1 MASAAAIEM
10 DQNSALSCVLIPT
23 SQESLLLPNV
33 CIAEIV
39 PWRRIKPADEAPDW
53 CLGQV
58 GWRGSSLTV
67 IDFAALNQQPDVS
80 STPRCLVVMNR
91 ARSSSGPAFYAIAA
105 QSLPRMLQIADEDL
119 SGQEA
124 NLGPADVMK
133 VQVGTEVATIP
144 DLEYL
149 ENSIAQLRF

>member
-1 MASAAAIEM
+1 MASAAAIDM

-39 PWRRIKPADEAPDW
+39 PWRRIKPADNAPSW
-53 CLGQV
+53 CLGHV
-58 GWRGSSLTV
+58 GWRGSSLAV
-67 IDFAALNQQPDVS
+67 IDFAALNEQAHDAP
-80 STPRCLVVMNR
+80 TPRCLVVMNR

-105 QSLPRMLQIADEDL
+105 QALPRMLQIAEEDVT
-119 SGQEA
+119 GQEA
-124 NLGPADVMK
+124 SLGPADVMK

-144 DLEYL
+144 DLEFL
-149 ENSIAQLRF
+149 ENSIAQFA